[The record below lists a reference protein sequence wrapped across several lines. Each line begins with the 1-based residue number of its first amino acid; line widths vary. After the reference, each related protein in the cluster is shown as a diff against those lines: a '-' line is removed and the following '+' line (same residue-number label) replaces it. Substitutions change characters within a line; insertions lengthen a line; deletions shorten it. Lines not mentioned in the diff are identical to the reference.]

1 MSLLV
6 YLQRRHSGSVV
17 YNQDGGGIRNPT
29 SLKRV
34 IGQEVA
40 VARQSSECR
49 ECGCDESA
57 CYLVEGKIT
66 SRGFNH
72 LGFCALARMLLSP

>member
-1 MSLLV
+1 MQTLMSLLG
-6 YLQRRHSGSVV
+6 YLQRRYSGFVV

-49 ECGCDESA
+49 ECGCDE
-57 CYLVEGKIT
+57 
-66 SRGFNH
+66 
-72 LGFCALARMLLSP
+72 ARATL